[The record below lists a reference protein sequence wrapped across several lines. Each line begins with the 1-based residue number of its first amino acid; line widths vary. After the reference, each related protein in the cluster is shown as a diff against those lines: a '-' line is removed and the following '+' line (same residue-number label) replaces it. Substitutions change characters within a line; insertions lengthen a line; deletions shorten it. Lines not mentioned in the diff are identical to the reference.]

1 MSDCWHFLH
10 YECNKSTQKF
20 LIQFR
25 YANSLDVLM
34 IVAGVLFSIISG
46 FSTPAESFLIGQF
59 FTILTSFDSAQSIST
74 AYPIS
79 NCSLSLVQDLLNRV
93 ATNNS
98 DQIFCDAS
106 RKGNVINSASEFVC
120 DPDQTLTDQLTT
132 VSLRMLYLAILTF
145 VAELSTYMLWSI
157 TASRNSK
164 QMRISFYKAVLKN
177 NISWFDTNDVSELGP
192 TFLE

>member
-1 MSDCWHFLH
+1 
-10 YECNKSTQKF
+10 
-20 LIQFR
+20 
-25 YANSLDVLM
+25 M

-59 FTILTSFDSAQSIST
+59 FNILTSFDSAQSIST

-93 ATNNS
+93 ATNSS

-132 VSLRMLYLAILTF
+132 VSLHMLYLAILTF

-177 NISWFDTNDVSELGP
+177 NISWFDTNDISELGP
-192 TFLE
+192 IFLE